1 MLINKTLKINEIQ
14 NIFIKNFIEKEN
26 EKMLNEHLKKQNNFY
41 ERKNYFVYYNAKN
54 GHCKFYDEAAN
65 VDNYIYVGMIEI
77 TYNLGKM
84 LSCFHLE
91 I

>member
-1 MLINKTLKINEIQ
+1 MLISKDLNLNEIQ
-14 NIFIKNFIEKEN
+14 NVFIKNFMEEEN
-26 EKMLNEHLKKQNNFY
+26 EKMLNEHLKTQNNFY
-41 ERKNYFVYYNAKN
+41 ERKNYFVYYNSKT
-54 GHCKFYDEAAN
+54 GHCKFYREATN
-65 VDNYIYVGMIEI
+65 IDNYIYVGMIEI